1 MINYTGYVGIQ
12 TPTSLPELVNGRE
25 YMTLS
30 NEARNARGGVAIPYT
45 DEAFMKYDSKT
56 SRTIIQTLIG
66 LMQFIKKTCNPTK
79 S

>member
-45 DEAFMKYDSKT
+45 DEAFMKYDSKNFPNDYSNT
-56 SRTIIQTLIG
+56 NWVNAVY
-66 LMQFIKKTCNPTK
+66 KKTCNPTK